1 MISSVWFE
9 TVHSLLLPQPGPKT
23 CENTDALKR
32 RVFRPYI
39 FTFRGM
45 SLLSAEEPADAAARE
60 IAIEEPNNLA

>member
-1 MISSVWFE
+1 M
-9 TVHSLLLPQPGPKT
+9 P
-23 CENTDALKR
+23 LKR